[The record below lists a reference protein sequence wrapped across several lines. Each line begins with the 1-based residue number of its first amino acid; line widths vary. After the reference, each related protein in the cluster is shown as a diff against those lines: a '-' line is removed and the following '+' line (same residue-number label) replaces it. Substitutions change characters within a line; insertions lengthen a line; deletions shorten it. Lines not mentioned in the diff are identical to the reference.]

1 KLPLYDIELS
11 YESGCDIYK
20 MIQWLNT
27 PEGRGTVGRCCCCW
41 YRWRLNCCCC
51 CC

>member
-1 KLPLYDIELS
+1 MCSRLRTYAIKKLPLYDIELS

-27 PEGRGTVGRCCCCW
+27 PEGRGT
-41 YRWRLNCCCC
+41 
-51 CC
+51 